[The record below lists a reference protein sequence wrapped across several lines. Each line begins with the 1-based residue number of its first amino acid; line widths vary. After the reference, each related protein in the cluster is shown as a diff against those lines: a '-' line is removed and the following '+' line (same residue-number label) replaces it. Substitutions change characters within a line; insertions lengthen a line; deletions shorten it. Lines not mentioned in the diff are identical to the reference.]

1 MPDTPGQGINVG
13 DAVLTFLGDTTQL
26 DAAFDRVATEA
37 EVKMAKAA
45 DSVGQIGDAL
55 DGVGPSATS
64 AGEHISRGM
73 ERARSSTYE
82 AKGEAALLGEM
93 FGIHLPRHVRTF
105 VAELPGIG
113 TALSAAFSAT
123 AILFLIE
130 ALAQGAEKLSE
141 WMEHAHKLAMAW
153 DTFDTAVAESFRGLD
168 DKLLEAG
175 IKLDDLKG
183 NHVDALRKQLE
194 LIDHVSLKELEQQF
208 GLLAK
213 AADALFAELRA
224 SWYQFDAGSKGAQ
237 HALKEFKAQYDL
249 LLAEGKDKEA
259 SDLLAGTLKSAQE
272 TLATLKEAHKIA
284 EEPVSGPTGFEQPA
298 GPGEKQIAAQDAL
311 VRALN
316 AQVDAQKK
324 IAELTQD
331 EGTIKRMEE
340 GKRAA
345 EEEAAAEKRAL
356 DEQLAKIETWK
367 TAQHAAYASGE
378 IHAAAWRVAELQ
390 ATDAAAVAHESYL
403 QKLVALYTRAGQ
415 TLKAHTAAEELSTLE
430 AKNAAKA
437 TDELATAMNKHR
449 EATFRVREEYARL
462 VDAGVTKDFEATA
475 KAAEKLAAAEDE
487 LTKAQSKLAE
497 VRISQFYKDQ
507 EDAITKLAQMH
518 LITEQQ
524 KDDRLKLLEEK
535 QSSVAIAILNNQ
547 LREEEARVA
556 EAAKKIAAMKLSP
569 SVSNAQILEA
579 EANLKHLEVAVTNTE
594 AEIVATKEKFNKQSE
609 ANDKSHYGRALL
621 MAMAAGN
628 ELLAE
633 QLKQNHALL
642 LAAQANLAD
651 AKARGLDTTAIHQQI
666 AALKQNEQALQ
677 KEANGGKSL
686 TAEKQKFVHD
696 ALLVAQAELAEAKA
710 RGLNT
715 TAIEKEIIE
724 LQKLEKLQQ
733 LAPAQMKRTQSAMDG
748 LRMATAHLKDELKA
762 EEQQMSQA
770 FASAMLG
777 AIESGKSIG
786 AAMEQATAAILK
798 NLATQALAQA
808 LYNTALGIA
817 CAVTPGEQAQAAG
830 YFAAAAEFG
839 LVAALAGA
847 AGMAMSPGGS
857 GGGSSAGAPVPG
869 QVGGNVNLGG
879 GGGGTTGVTH
889 LAAGGVVTRRIMIGD
904 SESGGDAEEAILPLS
919 DSGAM
924 AKIVNAII
932 PVLPQ
937 NAPGFG
943 FAVPAQK
950 PPKGFDRSQ
959 PSESDRP
966 DIHSGNPNDGD
977 FERSEA
983 SIPRDMQGLAALA
996 ASFGGLLSGS
1006 TRRIAAGSR
1015 GADIAAATASTPTGF
1030 DANSMEKFADRIGRQ
1045 VSRHAEAAPQ
1055 GGGDI
1060 HINMPNV
1067 KGVVSPETF
1076 KKVTKHLNRMVQNR
1090 QITLNA
1096 TNSLRVTRRSQ

>member
-26 DAAFDRVATEA
+26 DAAFDRVATQA
-37 EVKMAKAA
+37 EVKMAAA
-45 DSVGQIGDAL
+45 AGAVSQLDDELDAT
-55 DGVGPSATS
+55 GENAAY
-64 AGEHISRGM
+64 AGEKIAEGM
-73 ERARSSTYE
+73 GRARAATLE

-93 FGIHLPRHVRTF
+93 FGIHLPRHVRSF
-105 VAELPGIG
+105 VAELPGVG
-113 TALSAAFSAT
+113 MALSAAFSAT
-123 AILFLIE
+123 AVLFLIE
-130 ALAQGAEKLSE
+130 ALAQGIEKLSE

-153 DTFDTAVAESFRGLD
+153 DTFDTAVAQSFRGLD

-175 IKLDDLKG
+175 IKIDDLKG

-208 GLLAK
+208 GILAK
-213 AADALFAELRA
+213 AADALFAELKT
-224 SWYQFDAGSKGAQ
+224 SWYQFDLGSKGAQ
-237 HALKEFKAQYDL
+237 HALEDFKAQYDL

-259 SDLLAGTLKSAQE
+259 SDLLTGTLKSAQE
-272 TLATLKEAHKIA
+272 TLATLKEAQKIA
-284 EEPVSGPTGFEQPA
+284 EEPVSGPTGFEQPT
-298 GPGEKQIAAQDAL
+298 GPGEKQIAAQEAL

-324 IAELTQD
+324 IAELTKD
-331 EGTIKRMEE
+331 ESSIKQMEE

-345 EEEAAAEKRAL
+345 EEQAAAEKRAL
-356 DEQLAKIETWK
+356 DQQLAQIETWK
-367 TAQHAAYASGE
+367 TAQHAAYAAGTIDAS
-378 IHAAAWRVAELQ
+378 AWRVAELQ

-415 TLKAHTAAEELSTLE
+415 TLKAHAAAEELSTLE

-462 VDAGVTKDFEATA
+462 IDAGVAKDFEATA
-475 KAAEKLAAAEDE
+475 KAAEKLTVAEDE

-507 EDAITKLAQMH
+507 EAAITKLAQMH

-535 QSSVAIAILNNQ
+535 QSSDAIAILDNQ
-547 LREEEARVA
+547 LREQEARVA

-569 SVSNAQILEA
+569 NVSNAQILEA
-579 EANLKHLEVAVTNTE
+579 EANLKKLETAVTNTE

-609 ANDKSHYGRALL
+609 ADDKSHYGRALL
-621 MAMAAGN
+621 MAMAAGK

-633 QLKQNHALL
+633 QLKQNHAML

-666 AALKQNEQALQ
+666 AALKQHEQQLT
-677 KEANGGKSL
+677 KEATGNKAVL
-686 TAEKQKFVHD
+686 LAEQQVTHVK
-696 ALLVAQAELAEAKA
+696 LLAAQAILAEAKA

-715 TAIEKEIIE
+715 TAIEKEIAE
-724 LQKLEKLQQ
+724 LKKLEAEQKRADSSSKGLKVAEQQ
-733 LAPAQMKRTQSAMDG
+733 LGDMMKNTAQQLDNALASSI
-748 LRMATAHLKDELKA
+748 
-762 EEQQMSQA
+762 MS
-770 FASAMLG
+770 
-777 AIESGKSIG
+777 AIESQKSIG
-786 AAMEQATAAILK
+786 AAMEAATAAVLK
-798 NLATQALAQA
+798 SLAEQALAKA
-808 LYNTALGIA
+808 LFYTAQGIA
-817 CAVTPGEQAQAAG
+817 DTFWNPPAAG
-830 YFAAAAEFG
+830 ADFAAAGMF
-839 LVAALAGA
+839 AALAAMAGA
-847 AGMAMSPGGS
+847 AGIGMSGGAS
-857 GGGSSAGAPVPG
+857 GGGGSVGAGAPMPS
-869 QVGGNVNLGG
+869 QAGGNAQLGG
-879 GGGGTTGVTH
+879 GSNQTVGVTH
-889 LAAGGVVTRRIMIGD
+889 LAAGGVVSRRIMIGD
-904 SESGGDAEEAILPLS
+904 SPSGGDADEAILPLS
-919 DSGAM
+919 DQSAM
-924 AKIVNAII
+924 AKIVNAIL
-932 PVLPQ
+932 PVMPH

-943 FAVPAQK
+943 FATPAQT

-977 FERSEA
+977 FQRSEA
-983 SIPRDMQGLAALA
+983 SLPRDMEGMQALA
-996 ASFGGLLSGS
+996 ASFGGLLSVS

-1015 GADIAAATASTPTGF
+1015 GADVAAATASAPTGF
-1030 DANSMEKFADRIGRQ
+1030 DANSMEKFADRIGKQ